1 MSIPGDGELPIIK
14 RCPKV
19 ASAHDHQIRM
29 RFSFAIA
36 LSFAGFMIASARL
49 SSDAAPAAHRGS
61 RLVECDRDHPPFQ

>member
-1 MSIPGDGELPIIK
+1 MSIPADGELLIIK

-36 LSFAGFMIASARL
+36 LSFAGFMVASATFHRML
-49 SSDAAPAAHRGS
+49 RCAPKQPACG
-61 RLVECDRDHPPFQ
+61 VW